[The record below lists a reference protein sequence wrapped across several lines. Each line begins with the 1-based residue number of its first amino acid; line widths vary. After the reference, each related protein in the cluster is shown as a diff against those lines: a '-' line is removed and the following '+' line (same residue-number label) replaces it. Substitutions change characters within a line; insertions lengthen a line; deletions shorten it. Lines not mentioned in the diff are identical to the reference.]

1 MSSAKTVNC
10 LDSAGCGRLFTH
22 RKIAQGRV
30 IALCRTSEETGSA
43 LDVALSGTV
52 TPPERGVLALVWSE
66 VRYLF
71 LMFGL
76 QWDRGFKVWATTQ
89 PKLLAA
95 ILDFSKILFL
105 AKLQEVFE

>member
-1 MSSAKTVNC
+1 
-10 LDSAGCGRLFTH
+10 
-22 RKIAQGRV
+22 
-30 IALCRTSEETGSA
+30 
-43 LDVALSGTV
+43 
-52 TPPERGVLALVWSE
+52 
-66 VRYLF
+66 
-71 LMFGL
+71 MFGL